1 VAPRSDTAQPAS
13 LRCSGLFQRL
23 PLRGDEH
30 VNKCYRRAQ
39 IAMENSWFELVDCVL
54 RPARPR
60 LDDCICERELH
71 RSARRLVAEERAR
84 AIANCVSR
92 IEEAR
97 AAVFAADDGVIPSRM
112 TELERE
118 WRRVSRSDP
127 DDGLMD
133 LWARIAPLSWID
145 RKRWRDSDAPAKL
158 DAAIALASGAPS
170 VEAAESAVGSLRAA
184 LAAWG
189 TPVGSAIRWRS
200 FDADADC
207 VTELLAAPLRAA
219 REAIARRGPAP
230 IIDERTQQLEA
241 AVYEAARARFPERPL
256 LAQALAHAASV
267 DALLRAAAI
276 DDRPNPVTPL
286 RELWQAGYTL
296 AAVDV
301 SGVTLELPP
310 LP

>member
-1 VAPRSDTAQPAS
+1 MQ
-13 LRCSGLFQRL
+13 
-23 PLRGDEH
+23 
-30 VNKCYRRAQ
+30 
-39 IAMENSWFELVDCVL
+39 NSWFELIDCVL
-54 RPARPR
+54 RPTRPHLELCLR
-60 LDDCICERELH
+60 ERELH
-71 RSARRLVAEERAR
+71 QSARRPVAEARAR

-92 IEEAR
+92 IEAAR

-133 LWARIAPLSWID
+133 LWARIAPISWID

-158 DAAIALASGAPS
+158 DVAIALAADAPG

-189 TPVGSAIRWRS
+189 TPLGSAIRWRS
-200 FDADADC
+200 FDADTDC
-207 VTELLAAPLRAA
+207 VTELLAAPMRAA
-219 REAIARRGPAP
+219 RESIASWDAAP
-230 IIDERTQQLEA
+230 IIVERARQLEA
-241 AVYEAARARFPERPL
+241 NVYEAARVRFPERPL
-256 LAQALAHAASV
+256 LARALAHAASV
-267 DALLRAAAI
+267 DRLLRAAAI
-276 DDRPNPVTPL
+276 DERPNPVTPL
-286 RELWQAGYTL
+286 RELWKTGYTL
-296 AAVDV
+296 AAIDP